1 MDFESAYQINLQD
14 EKQIEDKFLN
24 AKECYQEFKIER
36 FRSEID
42 WSLIPEGKEEE
53 FTDQIKEFILEILHQ
68 AKYYL
73 PLDDDYVNL
82 WKVLEPENFDRKMWI
97 NLADKLK
104 NLVPEES
111 FQSLLMNLISSKALS
126 LRL

>member
-1 MDFESAYQINLQD
+1 
-14 EKQIEDKFLN
+14 
-24 AKECYQEFKIER
+24 
-36 FRSEID
+36 
-42 WSLIPEGKEEE
+42 LIPEGKEEE
-53 FTDQIKEFILEILHQ
+53 FIDQIKEFILEILHQ